1 MVECNMHGENH
12 GHCIDS
18 WSRVLRNFRSMS
30 SNLIHRTLVAVLI
43 ASALAASANADVVE
57 TKNGAR
63 IVGKVVR
70 ISEGAISVDTDYA
83 GMLAVKQSEVL
94 SVTTDTP
101 VAVRLASGTRIDGK
115 VTGSPDGSL
124 RIVGDDGTITTT
136 VEKVAASWKAGGK
149 DPEIAALERHW
160 AYEAAVDVAGKN
172 GNKDQLGTAASLRA
186 ILKTQ
191 RDTLQFYTAYDR
203 QETDGLKSADQF
215 KAGVDYQNNFR
226 GRTSWYVRDE
236 GGFDRIKDIELYNVA
251 AVGFGYDVI
260 KEPKHVL
267 TTRAGLSYRYE
278 GYKNPTTTDV
288 KSAGLDFGL
297 AHELTF
303 GNSKL
308 VNRLSYVPAFDDF
321 GNYRA
326 NHESFYEIPLTAPS
340 WKLRLGV
347 SNDYNSQPGVGV
359 EKMDTAYFTR
369 FVLNWR

>member
-1 MVECNMHGENH
+1 MT
-12 GHCIDS
+12 S
-18 WSRVLRNFRSMS
+18 
-30 SNLIHRTLVAVLI
+30 
-43 ASALAASANADVVE
+43 
-57 TKNGAR
+57 
-63 IVGKVVR
+63 
-70 ISEGAISVDTDYA
+70 
-83 GMLAVKQSEVL
+83 L
-94 SVTTDTP
+94 SQ
-101 VAVRLASGTRIDGK
+101 R
-115 VTGSPDGSL
+115 
-124 RIVGDDGTITTT
+124 
-136 VEKVAASWKAGGK
+136 
-149 DPEIAALERHW
+149 IAALERHW

-308 VNRLSYVPAFDDF
+308 VNRLSSAARCPPCLQPRIVEAPLRFGRRILHEDRLLHLAQHRMIAQAFQHHFREPDASAHQQQT
-321 GNYRA
+321 G
-326 NHESFYEIPLTAPS
+326 
-340 WKLRLGV
+340 
-347 SNDYNSQPGVGV
+347 
-359 EKMDTAYFTR
+359 
-369 FVLNWR
+369 